1 MIDPVIATGLSGLQK
16 SLRGADQAAQQI
28 ARGGLPDNSVTP
40 SGGQTPSSSATAT
53 ASPTQGEGSGL
64 LKPII
69 DLKLYSIS
77 AQANAKV
84 VKTGDQLLGTLL
96 NTNA

>member
-40 SGGQTPSSSATAT
+40 SGGQTPSSSATA
-53 ASPTQGEGSGL
+53 SPTQGEGSGL